1 MQDII
6 DSKDFSL
13 LLSTDGQQLGEYKQ
27 QSKVTEGPMS
37 GEFSLADMGKN
48 AVRGLS
54 KLTVMVEDT
63 KELTKEELQTRY
75 I

>member
-1 MQDII
+1 
-6 DSKDFSL
+6 
-13 LLSTDGQQLGEYKQ
+13 
-27 QSKVTEGPMS
+27 MS

-63 KELTKEELQTRY
+63 KELTKDEL
-75 I
+75 